1 MNQEDWE
8 DLLYD
13 LASNTPDNQR
23 HKLAT
28 HMAKL
33 EVELESTKRELES
46 LKLRLVSV
54 ELMSGLT

>member
-13 LASNTPDNQR
+13 LASNTDQR

-28 HMAKL
+28 YMAKL